1 MRPHLLTL
9 TILICAGALAGF
21 GAYRLEAQ
29 TVASLSSGNPRTE
42 SAQEILPPM
51 PPGPARWSA
60 HWIIAPEATTG
71 TNLMFLARRS
81 FEVRTVPER
90 AVIYLT
96 ADTRYQLFVNGSF
109 VSRGPARSAAHHQSY
124 DALDVVRFL
133 RPGKNAL
140 AVRFHHTGLTPP
152 YHEVTRPGLL
162 AQLELSR
169 GGEVSTLVTDPQ
181 WKVMRDPSWDS
192 DSPRIT
198 RWNDAYVDIVDFRK
212 HIPGWMSPDFDDAS
226 WPAAVSIVPGGVA
239 GSNGY
244 EKIPGGLWWPPPPPD
259 FVPHA
264 VTPPWVALVKRDV
277 PLLTETVVKA
287 TRLVLAGTREDPH
300 ARPVDSDRVRFDFTA
315 LPVLKLPPIGE
326 QAIDRSG
333 LGDDE
338 SYVRGTAPLVMRGGE
353 GRSSFL
359 VFDLGEVH
367 NGHPRLDIEGPP
379 GAIVDV
385 LCTPFLLNQVF
396 DPRVVGGSLNID
408 RLVLSGRRQQ
418 WEALSFKPA
427 RYLAIVLRGTTEP
440 VRIHFAGV
448 ASIAYPWSRHGRF
461 AARENP
467 WLERFWQAGAK
478 TIEVITTDA
487 YTDNYRERRQ
497 YPQTSYY
504 AAQGNYAAFGDTY
517 LQRRYLIQNAEEQEP
532 NGMIRAYAPIS
543 DGQAMPF
550 LDEPIFWIMSWRDY
564 LLYSGD
570 FATTRRLLP
579 NARRVMQRLAE
590 LAGSDSLIENPPYPY
605 WIDHSYLDRRGANF
619 ILNALYVLT
628 LDDYAETLDWLGE
641 RGGESCRRAA
651 EAIRQTLR
659 TKFWS
664 PPRGLFTEALVEG
677 KQSDRFSEHANSL
690 AVAARIA
697 TPEQTRAILPKVLAP
712 APDLVP
718 ATSLFVYWTFYAL
731 CESGRG
737 DDAVAMLEARFRH
750 QLENGNG
757 TLWEDWHL
765 DLSNRT
771 GVVQKMSRT
780 DAQGECGIFPMA
792 LTRWVAGVRPVS
804 PGMREVLVRRPSS
817 SLQTIETVLPSP
829 LGDLHVG
836 WSTNDHGDELAV
848 EVPPGMMVKVD
859 LASVDLTGG
868 RELWLDG
875 RRIDPSDS
883 RGPLFPIPEGAHRLT
898 FRKH

>member
-1 MRPHLLTL
+1 MLTA
-9 TILICAGALAGF
+9 LICASGLVGF
-21 GAYRLEAQ
+21 APSRLEAQ
-29 TVASLSSGNPRTE
+29 AGASSSSGNPRAE
-42 SAQEILPPM
+42 SAQEILPSM

-60 HWIIAPEATTG
+60 HWIIAPEAATG

-81 FEVRTVPER
+81 FEAREVPER
-90 AVIYLT
+90 AIIYIT
-96 ADTRYQLFVNGSF
+96 ADTRYQLFINGSF
-109 VSRGPARSAAHHQSY
+109 VLRGPARSAAHHQSY
-124 DALDVVRFL
+124 DAFDVVRFL
-133 RPGKNAL
+133 RPGKNVL

-152 YHEVTRPGLL
+152 YHEATRPGLL
-162 AQLELSR
+162 AQLEFSR
-169 GGEVSTLVTDPQ
+169 GGEVSAIGTDTQ
-181 WKVMRDPSWDS
+181 WKMVRDPSWDS
-192 DSPRIT
+192 DSPRMT
-198 RWNDAYVDIVDFRK
+198 NWNDAFVDIVDLRK
-212 HIPGWMSPDFDDAS
+212 HLDGWTSPDFDDAS

-239 GSNGY
+239 GSTGY
-244 EKIPGGLWWPPPPPD
+244 ERIPGGLWWPPPPPD

-264 VTPPWVALVKRDV
+264 ITPPWVALVKRDV
-277 PLLTETVVKA
+277 PLLSETVVKA
-287 TRLVLAGTREDPH
+287 TRLVLAGAREDPQ
-300 ARPVDSDRVRFDFTA
+300 ARPADGDPARFDFTA
-315 LPVLKLPPIGE
+315 LPVLRLPPIVGSS
-326 QAIDRSG
+326 IDRSG
-333 LGDDE
+333 LDDHE
-338 SYVRGTAPLVMRGGE
+338 SYEQGRGPLVMRGGGE
-353 GRSSFL
+353 GQSSFL
-359 VFDLGEVH
+359 IFDLGEVH

-385 LCTPFLLNQVF
+385 LCAPYLLHQVF
-396 DPRVVGGSLNID
+396 DARVVGGSLNAD

-448 ASIAYPWSRHGRF
+448 ASIAYPWTRHGRF
-461 AARENP
+461 TARENP

-504 AAQGNYAAFGDTY
+504 AAQGNYAAFGDTH

-550 LDEPIFWIMSWRDY
+550 LDEPFFWVMSWRDY

-579 NARRVMQRLAE
+579 NAQRVMQRMAE
-590 LAGSDSLIENPPYPY
+590 LAGSDNLIENPPYPY
-605 WIDHSYLDRRGANF
+605 WIDHSHLDRRGASF
-619 ILNALYVLT
+619 VVNALYALT

-641 RGGESCRRAA
+641 SGGEPCRRAA
-651 EAIRQTLR
+651 ADIRQALR
-659 TKFWS
+659 AKFWNPQRS
-664 PPRGLFTEALVEG
+664 LFTDALVEG
-677 KQSDRFSEHANSL
+677 KQSDRFTEHANSL

-697 TPEQTRAILPKVLAP
+697 TPEQTRAILPKVLEP
-712 APDLVP
+712 APDIVP

-731 CESGRG
+731 CESGRV
-737 DDAVAMLEARFRH
+737 DDAAAMLESRFGH
-750 QLENGNG
+750 QLQSGNG

-765 DLSNRT
+765 DLSNRQ
-771 GVVQKMSRT
+771 GVIQKMSRT

-792 LTRWVAGVRPVS
+792 LTRWIAGLRPVA
-804 PGMREVLVRRPSS
+804 PGMREVLVRRAPC
-817 SLQTIETVLPSP
+817 SLKNIETVLPSP

-848 EVPPGMMVKVD
+848 EIPRGMMVSVD
-859 LASVDLTGG
+859 LASVDVPGG

-875 RRIDPSDS
+875 RRVDPADS
-883 RGPLFPIPEGAHRLT
+883 QGPLFPIPEGAHRLN
-898 FRKH
+898 FRMR